1 MTMPMEYTGGCLCGR
16 IRFRCTGKP
25 EFTFYC
31 HCTDCQRTGGSP
43 FSVEL
48 MVPSASFEVEGDPAT
63 YTVAGDSGKD
73 VHRRFCPACGSGV
86 YLECESDP
94 GYVFLKAGALDDA
107 GWVKPDMHI
116 FTVTKQPWVELG
128 DSLPR
133 YERMPTE

>member
-1 MTMPMEYTGGCLCGR
+1 MVTEYTGGCLCGSV
-16 IRFRCTGKP
+16 RFSCSAEP
-25 EFTFYC
+25 EYTFFC

-48 MVPSASFEVEGDPAT
+48 MVSSESFDVQGKSQT
-63 YTVAGDSGKD
+63 YTVVGDSGKE
-73 VHRRFCPACGSGV
+73 VHRHFCPECGSGLW
-86 YLECESDP
+86 LECDSDP

-116 FTVTKQPWVELG
+116 FTEAKQPWVDLG

-133 YERMPTE
+133 YERMPPA

>member
-1 MTMPMEYTGGCLCGR
+1 MANEYSGGCLCGSV
-16 IRFRCTGKP
+16 RFSCTAEP

-48 MVPSASFEVEGDPAT
+48 MISSESFDVQGKLQT
-63 YTVAGDSGKD
+63 HTVVGDSGKG
-73 VHRRFCPACGSGV
+73 VHRHFCPKCGSGIF
-86 YLECESDP
+86 LECDADP
-94 GYVFLKAGALDDA
+94 GYVFLKAGAIDDA

-116 FTVTKQPWVELG
+116 FTATEQPWVSVA

-133 YERMPTE
+133 HERMPPE

>member
-1 MTMPMEYTGGCLCGR
+1 MAAEYTGGCLCGN
-16 IRFRCTGKP
+16 IRYSCSAAP

-31 HCTDCQRTGGSP
+31 HCTDCQRTAGSP

-48 MVPSASFEVEGDPAT
+48 MVPSDGFEVRGKSQT

-73 VHRRFCPACGSGV
+73 VHRHFCPQCGSGV
-86 YLECESDP
+86 WLECDSDP
-94 GYVFLKAGALDDA
+94 GYVFLKAGTLDDA

-116 FTVTKQPWVELG
+116 FTVSGQPWVEVQ

-133 YERMPTE
+133 YERMPPE